1 MDEKKIQKFLEWLPT
16 KFEEF
21 KGKSLEEVAEDLNR
35 LYETDEGKQT
45 IQTLMNTFLEEQ
57 DKDPSKFA
65 NGGILP
71 TSKLD
76 YIVSL
81 HKKGGKLKTK
91 KCSCGCEMH
100 KVLENG
106 GVVEKCACGCDTK
119 KIVKAENGTKT
130 KSKSKSKVETY
141 QKGYLTPWTF
151 AFNSAKTTVLPNI
164 DGGGQRTI
172 QRVASP
178 SGKVI
183 DRIYAP
189 GQGYTE
195 RVITPTDTTFTRVIS
210 NGGSGAPDIQ
220 TFSKGMPDFNWFQQR
235 WKQYGVYKKGGKA

>member
-1 MDEKKIQKFLEWLPT
+1 MDEKKIQNFLEWLPT

-57 DKDPSKFA
+57 DKNSSKFA

-81 HKKGGKLKTK
+81 HKKGSKLKTK

-119 KIVKAENGTKT
+119 KIVKAEKGTEVKEN
-130 KSKSKSKVETY
+130 KSKTNYIPYQPGLVGTLLDLIGFDWGFNRAKET
-141 QKGYLTPWTF
+141 K
-151 AFNSAKTTVLPNI
+151 LPKI
-164 DGGGQRTI
+164 VSGPTRTYK
-172 QRVASP
+172 RVVYSP
-178 SGKVI
+178 INFK
-183 DRIYAP
+183 DRI
-189 GQGYTE
+189 
-195 RVITPTDTTFTRVIS
+195 ITPNEGYVERQVIVPDTSFKRIADPTDIAVKPHLYKK
-210 NGGSGAPDIQ
+210 GSPEY
-220 TFSKGMPDFNWFQQR
+220 DFYQQR
-235 WKQYGVYKKGGKA
+235 WEEYGVK

>member
-106 GVVEKCACGCDTK
+106 GVVEKCA
-119 KIVKAENGTKT
+119 
-130 KSKSKSKVETY
+130 KSKVETY

-235 WKQYGVYKKGGKA
+235 WKQYGVYKKGGKV

>member
-1 MDEKKIQKFLEWLPT
+1 MDEKKIQQFLEWLPT

-21 KGKSLEEVAEDLNR
+21 KDKSLEEVAEDLNR

-45 IQTLMNTFLEEQ
+45 IETLMNTFLEEQ
-57 DKDPSKFA
+57 DKKPKFA
-65 NGGILP
+65 NGGTIP
-71 TSKLD
+71 TNKLE

-81 HKKGGKLKTK
+81 HKKGGKMKTK

-106 GVVEKCACGCDTK
+106 RVVEKCACGCNTK
-119 KIVKAENGTKT
+119 KIVKAEGGTKA
-130 KSKSKSKVETY
+130 KSKPKVEAH
-141 QKGYLTPWTF
+141 QKYYLTPWNF
-151 AFNSAKTTVLPNI
+151 AFKFAKTNVLPNI
-164 DGGGQRTI
+164 DGGGQRTM

-195 RVITPTDTTFTRVIS
+195 RVVTPTDTTFTRVTS
-210 NGGSGAPDIQ
+210 NGGSGVPDVQ
-220 TFSKGMPDFNWFQQR
+220 TFSKGTPDFSWFQQR
-235 WKQYGVYKKGGKA
+235 WKQYGVYKKGGKI

>member
-57 DKDPSKFA
+57 DKKSSKFA

-119 KIVKAENGTKT
+119 KIVKAEKGTEVKENKNKT
-130 KSKSKSKVETY
+130 SYIPYQPGLIGTFLDWLGFDWGFNRAKET
-141 QKGYLTPWTF
+141 K
-151 AFNSAKTTVLPNI
+151 LPKI
-164 DGGGQRTI
+164 VSGSTRTYK
-172 QRVASP
+172 RVVYSP
-178 SGKVI
+178 INFK
-183 DRIYAP
+183 DRI
-189 GQGYTE
+189 
-195 RVITPTDTTFTRVIS
+195 ITPNEGYVERQVIVPDTSFKRIADPTDIAVKS
-210 NGGSGAPDIQ
+210 YLYKKGSPEY
-220 TFSKGMPDFNWFQQR
+220 DFYQQR
-235 WKQYGVYKKGGKA
+235 WEEYGVK

>member
-21 KGKSLEEVAEDLNR
+21 KGKTLEEVAEDLNR

-100 KVLENG
+100 KVFENG

-119 KIVKAENGTKT
+119 KIVKAENGTLISCGIKGKYRLKGVRT
-130 KSKSKSKVETY
+130 TNPVAVGDNVTVELNEEEADTGTISKIDERRNY
-141 QKGYLTPWTF
+141 II
-151 AFNSAKTTVLPNI
+151 PN
-164 DGGGQRTI
+164 QF
-172 QRVASP
+172 
-178 SGKVI
+178 
-183 DRIYAP
+183 IY
-189 GQGYTE
+189 
-195 RVITPTDTTFTRVIS
+195 
-210 NGGSGAPDIQ
+210 
-220 TFSKGMPDFNWFQQR
+220 
-235 WKQYGVYKKGGKA
+235 